1 MDALA
6 PPRKSV
12 ELEDPG
18 AHELGSSDVEDHFSD
33 ASEGRQPPVERS
45 SGTSPVPL
53 TRVERVDDKPAYGE
67 VPGTPAYKMR
77 TWDAVP
83 DEVEVVP
90 EGQRSR
96 SSSWLRPTDRPSTP
110 RSPGGTPL
118 VVVER
123 VDDKPSHGEV
133 PGTEAHAIRKAD
145 AAPDVILK
153 APQKAGKKLEGSPTS
168 SVNRSP
174 SPVEPLEEPA
184 GFGDDAAD
192 TNDDDG
198 IDEGFGDEFDDFE
211 EGGQEDDDFGDF
223 GDGFE
228 QADQGAESAF
238 DQSFTQP
245 SAPVAPPSL
254 PIPNFD
260 DSNTPEDIQA
270 ACQPYISELFP
281 SLNLD
286 PSTDSSSQTAT
297 SLFLS
302 ERSLSLWSQLVAPPP
317 LQPPNWV
324 RSRIRRLF
332 LVSLGVPVDLDE
344 ILPASKQKKLIL
356 PSINLSNERSPRPSS
371 DNRGNGAVARLKQGN
386 DSSASVNSSTSK
398 AERKRRGPPPPPE
411 LDVSS
416 TTMLCSTTELALR
429 SYTDEELEAHVAR
442 LKELQIRASEV
453 LEYWLKQKDSAM
465 GDKDAFEGVIENLVK
480 HAKKVRE

>member
-18 AHELGSSDVEDHFSD
+18 AHELGSSDAEDHFSD
-33 ASEGRQPPVERS
+33 ASEGRQPPIDRS

-83 DEVEVVP
+83 DETAP
-90 EGQRSR
+90 PPPLAWRH
-96 SSSWLRPTDRPSTP
+96 
-110 RSPGGTPL
+110 PL

-123 VDDKPSHGEV
+123 VDDTPSHGEV

-153 APQKAGKKLEGSPTS
+153 APQKAGKKVEGSPTS

-184 GFGDDAAD
+184 DFDADAAD
-192 TNDDDG
+192 TNDNDYVA
-198 IDEGFGDEFDDFE
+198 DEGFGDEFDDFE

-238 DQSFTQP
+238 DQSFPQP

-254 PIPNFD
+254 PILNFD
-260 DSNTPEDIQA
+260 DYNTPEDIQA
-270 ACQPYISELFP
+270 ACQPYIRDLFP

-286 PSTDSSSQTAT
+286 SSTDSPSQTAT

-302 ERSLSLWSQLVAPPP
+302 ERSLSLWTQLVAPPP

-356 PSINLSNERSPRPSS
+356 PSTNLPDSLSPRPSS
-371 DNRGNGAVARLKQGN
+371 DARGNGAVARLKQGN
-386 DSSASVNSSTSK
+386 DSSASVNSSASK
-398 AERKRRGPPPPPE
+398 AERKRRGRRRR
-411 LDVSS
+411 
-416 TTMLCSTTELALR
+416 R
-429 SYTDEELEAHVAR
+429 SWINYTDEELEAHVAR

-453 LEYWLKQKDSAM
+453 LEYWLKLKDSAM